1 MAPTVLIVDD
11 DPLLLDTLALLFE
24 EEGYRVRTANTFERG
39 ELEMQRSFPDVLLV
53 DVRLG
58 AFNGLQL
65 TAMAEQ
71 SIPTIVMTGHDDP
84 VLRRTAHRF
93 GAEYM
98 VKPVPAVEL
107 FAAVRRQLDAGLMT
121 RVSVRG

>member
-24 EEGYRVRTANTFERG
+24 EEGYRVRTANTFEGG
-39 ELEMQRSFPDVLLV
+39 ELEMQRSLPDVLLV
-53 DVRLG
+53 DIRLG

-65 TAMAEQ
+65 TAMAERA
-71 SIPTIVMTGHDDP
+71 IPTIVMTGHDDAM
-84 VLRRTAHRF
+84 LRRTAHRF

-107 FAAVRRQLDAGLMT
+107 FAAVRRQLHAGLT
-121 RVSVRG
+121 TQ